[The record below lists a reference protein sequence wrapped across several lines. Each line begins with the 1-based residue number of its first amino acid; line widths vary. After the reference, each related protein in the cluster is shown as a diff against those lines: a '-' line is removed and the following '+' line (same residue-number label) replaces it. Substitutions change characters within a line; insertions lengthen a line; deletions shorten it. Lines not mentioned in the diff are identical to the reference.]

1 MTTILI
7 FIPPHWEE
15 ERERERV
22 ESFNGVQYPLLCIDT
37 AQKTL
42 VAKFSYSV
50 SNSKQ

>member
-15 ERERERV
+15 ERERER
-22 ESFNGVQYPLLCIDT
+22 ESFNGVKYPLLCIDT

-50 SNSKQ
+50 SNSKR